1 MRKMIALKN
10 QRYGTDRISKDDI
23 FNVRDEHVVLLRALG
38 MAKDM
43 PSVKA
48 MSTESNPELVPTPV
62 IVVNQPVQESKD
74 ERETVSQ
81 AAPSWQTV
89 QTPKDDETVLESE
102 PEQSVEYS
110 RMLRERA
117 ISLGIRVDGRWSDTR
132 VQREID
138 EYNKSTY
145 QRTDMRSTE

>member
-10 QRYGTDRISKDDI
+10 QRYGTDRILKDDI
-23 FNVRDEHVVLLRALG
+23 FNVRDEHIVLLRALG
-38 MAKDM
+38 MVKDM
-43 PSVKA
+43 PPVKA
-48 MSTESNPELVPTPV
+48 MSTESNPELVHAPTV
-62 IVVNQPVQESKD
+62 MVNQPVQESKD
-74 ERETVSQ
+74 ERETISQ

-117 ISLGIRVDGRWSDTR
+117 TSLGIRVDGRWSDTR

-138 EYNKSTY
+138 EYNKNIY